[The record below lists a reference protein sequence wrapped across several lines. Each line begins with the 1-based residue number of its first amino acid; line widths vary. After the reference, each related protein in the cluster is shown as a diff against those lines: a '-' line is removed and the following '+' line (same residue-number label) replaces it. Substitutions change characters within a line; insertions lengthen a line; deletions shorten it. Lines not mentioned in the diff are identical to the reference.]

1 MLEGT
6 LPELLDRVASTNGRP
21 VVNATHVADSRK
33 DKGVNCITVRRTFST
48 SLGKSSVNYGF
59 NIHGEN

>member
-33 DKGVNCITVRRTFST
+33 DKGANCIKVRGTFST
-48 SLGKSSVNYGF
+48 SLEKSSVNYNF
-59 NIHGEN
+59 DINGEN